1 MPMKRNEAVPADT
14 VAVAFAANNG
24 FVPYFAACFQSLL
37 EHTSQECTYDV
48 VLIHT
53 DISPE
58 NQALL
63 LDMALPYPQVS
74 LRFYDAQP
82 LIGNHALKAGGHISV
97 ETYFRFLIQQILP
110 EYDKV
115 LYLDCDMILNA
126 DVAELYRTDVEGYLL
141 AAARDPEFLGHL
153 NGADPEICAYIHQ
166 QLPLDRPEDYFQ
178 AGVILFNVKEMRRAY
193 TLEQWLRFASQPYRY
208 NDQDVLNIYC
218 QGRVKFLDMSW
229 NLLTDCDHT
238 RISQVIVHA
247 PEPIRK
253 AYFDARKAPK
263 IIHYAGH
270 RKPWQKPTE
279 DMASCFWST
288 MRKTPF
294 YEEAL
299 FRMSRFAAREQQE
312 ESHREHS
319 FYWRL
324 RRFGKKLWKEC
335 RKKNG
340 I

>member
-1 MPMKRNEAVPADT
+1 MPMRRNEAVSANT

-37 EHTSQECTYDV
+37 EHTSPECAYDV

-63 LDMALPYPQVS
+63 LDMALPYPRVS

-82 LIGNHALKAGGHISV
+82 LICHHALKAGGHISV

-153 NGADPEICAYIHQ
+153 NGANPEICAYIHK

-178 AGVILFNVKEMRRAY
+178 AGVILFNEKEMRRAY
-193 TLEQWLRFASQPYRY
+193 TLEQWLQFASRPYRY

-238 RISQVIVHA
+238 RISQVIAHA
-247 PEPIRK
+247 PEPIRR
-253 AYFDARKAPK
+253 AYFDARREPK

-279 DMASCFWST
+279 DMAAYFWWY

-294 YEEAL
+294 YEAAL
-299 FRMSRFAAREQQE
+299 YEMNRFAHREQW
-312 ESHREHS
+312 ES
-319 FYWRL
+319 L
-324 RRFGKKLWKEC
+324 RRDRSPYWHLRRLAKKLLKQK
-335 RKKNG
+335 RS
-340 I
+340 

>member
-1 MPMKRNEAVPADT
+1 M
-14 VAVAFAANNG
+14 
-24 FVPYFAACFQSLL
+24 
-37 EHTSQECTYDV
+37 
-48 VLIHT
+48 
-53 DISPE
+53 
-58 NQALL
+58 
-63 LDMALPYPQVS
+63 
-74 LRFYDAQP
+74 
-82 LIGNHALKAGGHISV
+82 
-97 ETYFRFLIQQILP
+97 
-110 EYDKV
+110 
-115 LYLDCDMILNA
+115 
-126 DVAELYRTDVEGYLL
+126 
-141 AAARDPEFLGHL
+141 
-153 NGADPEICAYIHQ
+153 
-166 QLPLDRPEDYFQ
+166 
-178 AGVILFNVKEMRRAY
+178 ILFNEKEMRRAY
-193 TLEQWLRFASQPYRY
+193 TLEQWLQFASRPYRY

-238 RISQVIVHA
+238 RISQVIAHA
-247 PEPIRK
+247 PEPIRQ
-253 AYFDARKAPK
+253 AYFDARRAPK

-279 DMASCFWST
+279 DMADCFWRA

-299 FRMSRFAAREQQE
+299 FQMSRFAAREQQK

-324 RRFGKKLWKEC
+324 RRFGKKMRKEW